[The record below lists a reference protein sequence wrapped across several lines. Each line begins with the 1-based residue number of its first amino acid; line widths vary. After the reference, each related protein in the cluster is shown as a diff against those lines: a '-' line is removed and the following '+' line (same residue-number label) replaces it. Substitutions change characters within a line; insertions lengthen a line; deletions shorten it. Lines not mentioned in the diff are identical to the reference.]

1 MIKRR
6 EDSKKKKAP
15 STNNK
20 TNKIS
25 LNLKPESGILKIN
38 GGFLSLKSSLNSSQ
52 LMKSVKSST
61 ATPTTQSSKIR
72 KQSK

>member
-1 MIKRR
+1 MINKR
-6 EDSKKKKAP
+6 EVSKKKKTT

-25 LNLKPESGILKIN
+25 LNLKPESSFLKIN
-38 GGFLSLKSSLNSSQ
+38 GGFLSLKSTLNSSQ

-61 ATPTTQSSKIR
+61 ATPTTQSSKIKR
-72 KQSK
+72 QSK